1 VKTAEFNALCHREHE
16 QDGGVVVKLYLTG
29 GSYAE
34 LLADVL
40 SEPVRVTGGPMS
52 GGVQVGARL
61 DAMTNP
67 ATRTPV
73 SISPAITKALFADTA
88 EVTRW
93 VSVVARPGS

>member
-1 VKTAEFNALCHREHE
+1 
-16 QDGGVVVKLYLTG
+16 
-29 GSYAE
+29 
-34 LLADVL
+34 
-40 SEPVRVTGGPMS
+40 MS